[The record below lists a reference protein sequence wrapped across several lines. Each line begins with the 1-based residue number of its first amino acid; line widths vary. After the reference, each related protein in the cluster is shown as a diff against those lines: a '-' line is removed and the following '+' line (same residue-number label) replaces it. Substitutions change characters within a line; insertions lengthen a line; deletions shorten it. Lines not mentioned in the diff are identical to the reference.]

1 MASNLRNVKL
11 KPSKI
16 CNGVG
21 LFPIEKVLKGEV
33 VLNYLRENYPNTFD
47 ISTLSDAIKKYLYTI
62 WGFNNFIPSTQLF
75 HPVNFLNHSENPAV
89 RYDILTGNYIATR
102 DISPNDEITINY
114 IGYNDQVYNSF
125 KHLIKKRIHCGS
137 KKTRRRFKYRRYI

>member
-11 KPSKI
+11 KPSRI
-16 CNGVG
+16 CDGVG
-21 LFPIEKVLKGEV
+21 LFPIEKVLKGGV
-33 VLNYLRENYPNTFD
+33 VLNYLHENYPNTFD
-47 ISTLSDAIKKYLYTI
+47 ISTLSDAIKNYLYTI

-89 RYDILTGNYIATR
+89 RYDILTGNYIANR

-114 IGYNDQVYNSF
+114 IGYNNELYNSF
-125 KHLIKKRIHCGS
+125 KHLNKNRTHGVS